1 MNDALPGPDAAKPPT
16 AAGAVTSRI
25 ERLILEGSLRPGEP
39 LLPERELPVRLG
51 VSRPTVRLALK
62 DLESRGLLT
71 SREGRGARVAQLA
84 PATITDPLIRLL
96 SERGEVADDYLE
108 FRDTVETAASAMA
121 AMRANDVDLDRIRA
135 CAERIE
141 RAHVTADPQE
151 EAEADADL
159 HAAIYEASHNLVLLQ
174 IMHALSAVLQSD
186 VLNNRAR
193 LFAIP
198 QIRDL
203 LRDQHMAIA
212 GAILERRPED
222 AREAAHAHLSYL
234 RRTMR
239 ELSDAEARL
248 DLSRRRRD
256 GGGLTPPRA

>member
-16 AAGAVTSRI
+16 AAAAVTARI

-39 LLPERELPVRLG
+39 LLPERELALRLG

-71 SREGRGARVAQLA
+71 SKEGRGARVAQLA
-84 PATITDPLIRLL
+84 AASITDPLIRLL
-96 SERGEVADDYLE
+96 AERGEVADHYLE
-108 FRDTVETAASAMA
+108 FRDTVESAASAMA

-174 IMHALSAVLQSD
+174 IMQALSSLLRSD
-186 VLNNRAR
+186 VLQNRAR
-193 LFAIP
+193 MFSIP
-198 QIRDL
+198 AIRDK
-203 LRDQHMAIA
+203 LRDQHLTIA
-212 GAILERRPED
+212 DAILTRRPDD
-222 AREAAHAHLSYL
+222 ARAAAHAHLGFL
-234 RRTMR
+234 RDAIRD
-239 ELSDAEARL
+239 LAGAEARL
-248 DLSRRRRD
+248 DLSRRRLD
-256 GGGLTPPRA
+256 GGGLTVPRD

>member
-1 MNDALPGPDAAKPPT
+1 MFSVTIDIFSEPCQSPPGFGQPGRSQPYRPAA
-16 AAGAVTSRI
+16 
-25 ERLILEGSLRPGEP
+25 EGSDGRKLA
-39 LLPERELPVRLG
+39 RLG
-51 VSRPTVRLALK
+51 
-62 DLESRGLLT
+62 E
-71 SREGRGARVAQLA
+71 ARWRN
-84 PATITDPLIRLL
+84 T
-96 SERGEVADDYLE
+96 
-108 FRDTVETAASAMA
+108 
-121 AMRANDVDLDRIRA
+121 
-135 CAERIE
+135 
-141 RAHVTADPQE
+141 
-151 EAEADADL
+151 
-159 HAAIYEASHNLVLLQ
+159 
-174 IMHALSAVLQSD
+174 D

-198 QIRDL
+198 QLRDL